1 MMAFCLVSTVH
12 FNKIRMKKG
21 KSKKNVKAE
30 QAILFEDDN
39 YILQI
44 EGDTNGF
51 DINAFGKK
59 IKAMMKH
66 SEELQREL
74 EEHERMEAEEQ
85 ERTEKSMLEYEM
97 ELQREL
103 EEWERRQAAKQSR
116 MMEYNEESESNT
128 LMMDDDYDDTC
139 YYNEDYDP
147 FDPWNNIDTSIAV
160 LFDESMDD
168 YGGDADLFFDAH
180 DDYFD

>member
-1 MMAFCLVSTVH
+1 
-12 FNKIRMKKG
+12 MKKG

-103 EEWERRQAAKQSR
+103 EEHE
-116 MMEYNEESESNT
+116 
-128 LMMDDDYDDTC
+128 
-139 YYNEDYDP
+139 
-147 FDPWNNIDTSIAV
+147 
-160 LFDESMDD
+160 
-168 YGGDADLFFDAH
+168 
-180 DDYFD
+180 